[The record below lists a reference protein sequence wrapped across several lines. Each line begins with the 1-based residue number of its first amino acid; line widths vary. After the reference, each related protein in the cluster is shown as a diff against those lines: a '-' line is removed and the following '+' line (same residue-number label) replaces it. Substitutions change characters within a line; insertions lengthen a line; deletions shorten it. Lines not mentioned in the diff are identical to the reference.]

1 MAHSLELLLCR
12 LHFDE
17 SALAEMKNLASVS
30 IDPACMNLDLP
41 DAALFS
47 MDDPS
52 SSTDDPKP
60 APGGVLEV
68 CMDDNTLAAEQQKEV
83 ESTNDE
89 DTLRQNV
96 VNEIG
101 SAKMGRVTNNTAGD
115 VRTEGMTDDA
125 VQKSAAKT
133 AADSDD
139 MLRDTSTAD
148 AQPKNNVLPFKRHR
162 APRL

>member
-1 MAHSLELLLCR
+1 MELLCR

-47 MDDPS
+47 MDDPAKY
-52 SSTDDPKP
+52 TDDSKP
-60 APGGVLEV
+60 APGGVMEV
-68 CMDDNTLAAEQQKEV
+68 CRDDNMLTAEQHKEK
-83 ESTNDE
+83 ESTNDG
-89 DTLRQNV
+89 DSLHGHV
-96 VNEIG
+96 VNENG
-101 SAKMGRVTNNTAGD
+101 STKVDKVTNDTNGAD
-115 VRTEGMTDDA
+115 VGIKGMTDDDA
-125 VQKSAAKT
+125 MHESAAKNV
-133 AADSDD
+133 ADSDN
-139 MLRDTSTAD
+139 MLQNASTAD